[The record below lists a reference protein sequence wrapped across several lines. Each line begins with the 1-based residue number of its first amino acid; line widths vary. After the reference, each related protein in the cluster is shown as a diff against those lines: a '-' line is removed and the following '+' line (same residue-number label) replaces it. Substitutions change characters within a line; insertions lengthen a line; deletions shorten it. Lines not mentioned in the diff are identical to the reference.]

1 MKRKLINLILEVA
14 GRGLTI
20 FDIDETLFHTKAY
33 VQVKKNGKII
43 KQLDNIAYSNYKLK
57 KGEEL
62 DFGQFKNAKIFN
74 TTSTP
79 MANMINKARAIIK
92 NATKAG
98 SKVIFVTARADMDDK
113 KLFIDTFKAQGIDMS
128 KVYVERAGNL
138 GIDTAKIKSTIFR
151 QYLDTGKY
159 RRVRLFDDAM
169 VNLLALLSLREDYP
183 NITFEAYKV
192 TRKGT
197 IKTIR

>member
-1 MKRKLINLILEVA
+1 M
-14 GRGLTI
+14 TI

-79 MANMINKARAIIK
+79 MANMINKAKAIIK
-92 NATKAG
+92 NATKRG
-98 SKVIFVTARADMDDK
+98 SKVIFVTARADMDDR

-128 KVYVERAGNL
+128 KVYVERAGNF
-138 GIDTAKIKSTIFR
+138 GIETGKIKAIVFR
-151 QYLDTGKY
+151 KYLDTKKY
-159 RRVRLFDDAM
+159 KYI
-169 VNLLALLSLREDYP
+169 E
-183 NITFEAYKV
+183 
-192 TRKGT
+192 T
-197 IKTIR
+197 I